1 LGGLHA
7 AEFKPAAPFPLVF
20 HCRHGRRQ
28 SGRAWLRSAHQTE
41 SQEGKSP
48 VLPVKRLAAVAPL
61 VLLVSACMSY
71 AIDAPQTRDE
81 FVARVKKGG
90 FMKDAESLT
99 VSRPFKTVAADLR
112 QFADQCLNVTH
123 RIRANHMTKDNGG
136 VTYYQAKVDTSKAG
150 FVTLSLQ
157 GEQPRMH
164 GQPPG
169 GLYRLVAE
177 VSGKGGS
184 TGIHLYYIGT
194 HDFVADGLKLWANGN
209 KGKCPEFS

>member
-1 LGGLHA
+1 MLL
-7 AEFKPAAPFPLVF
+7 L
-20 HCRHGRRQ
+20 RRSLCSFQ
-28 SGRAWLRSAHQTE
+28 L
-41 SQEGKSP
+41 
-48 VLPVKRLAAVAPL
+48 
-61 VLLVSACMSY
+61 Y

-90 FMKDAESLT
+90 VMKDAESLT

-150 FVTLSLQ
+150 LVTLSLQ

-164 GQPPG
+164 GHS
-169 GLYRLVAE
+169 RLEA
-177 VSGKGGS
+177 S
-184 TGIHLYYIGT
+184 TGWW
-194 HDFVADGLKLWANGN
+194 LKSRARRLHRDQSLLHRHARLR
-209 KGKCPEFS
+209 CR